1 MPAIIC
7 YVYAADNREVQL
19 RVRSSR
25 RVAVPLGD
33 MPWPGPP
40 VKLLLTCPGFTAEL
54 KYAMTSH
61 GFATYY
67 TSSVDFDMLIDLIY
81 RHCSYEPCRLPCIL
95 TASGSSRW

>member
-7 YVYAADNREVQL
+7 YVHAGNREIQI

-25 RVAVPLGD
+25 RVAMPLYE
-33 MPWPGPP
+33 WPEPP
-40 VKLLLTCPGFTAEL
+40 KKLLLTCPGFTAEL

-95 TASGSSRW
+95 TAFHPANPAPT